1 MCSASDAFCCSFL
14 CFVLPSIA
22 LISNRNDRLLFCCT
36 QFRQAQRHQ
45 HPPAQRMPHP
55 GTVRDASGQSFTE
68 FYRVFF
74 IGEGGYFS
82 LFFFAFHALIG
93 RGRILVLLNLLLNG
107 CLMLLIIYR
116 VFFGWGRSD
125 LEWILIGSC
134 FISSSLLILDLFIV
148 KLSWALT

>member
-1 MCSASDAFCCSFL
+1 MLVVSL
-14 CFVLPSIA
+14 LP
-22 LISNRNDRLLFCCT
+22 
-36 QFRQAQRHQ
+36 
-45 HPPAQRMPHP
+45 
-55 GTVRDASGQSFTE
+55 SFTE
-68 FYRVFF
+68 FFLLGR
-74 IGEGGYFS
+74 GGIFR
-82 LFFFAFHALIG
+82 FFFAFHALIG